1 MTNTNFSDKLR
12 HARAA
17 IQDSVLALRND
28 LNGVSG
34 LEFAMIAPMLIGMYL
49 GVAEVSLGVSH
60 SRKVSRVAGTLAD
73 LVAQAKNVT
82 SCEVD
87 GIMNAS
93 VSVMAPYDASELAM
107 NVVGVEIDEDE
118 NATVVWSRTKN
129 GTAPAVG
136 SSYPIPDDIRI
147 ADTFLVVSNVTY
159 DYSPS
164 LGANLVGTYHFDET
178 NYNVPRISTTVGF
191 TSPTCP

>member
-1 MTNTNFSDKLR
+1 MTDTNFSNKLR
-12 HARAA
+12 HARAT

-28 LNGVSG
+28 LKGVSG

-73 LVAQAKNVT
+73 LVAQSTDVT

-87 GIMNAS
+87 GIMNAA
-93 VSVMAPYDASELAM
+93 VAVMAPYDASGLVM

-118 NATVVWSRTKN
+118 NATVVWARANSGST
-129 GTAPAVG
+129 PAVG

-159 DYSPS
+159 EYSPS
-164 LGANLVGTYHFDET
+164 LGANLLDTFHFDET
-178 NYNVPRISTTVGF
+178 NYNAPRLSTTVAF
-191 TSPTCP
+191 TSPTCT